1 MKKVLWIIFEIVLI
15 VAVLFITGY
24 YSFNKIMTSFVSERG
39 EVIVPDLQGK
49 SLIDSLEALSQSK
62 LALLKE
68 GSEFNQNIPAG
79 IVIRQS
85 PQAGMNVKE
94 GKTVRIT
101 VSQGGEIVYVPNLI
115 GESVRSATIF
125 LRSVGLILGE
135 VLKKPSVNY
144 EEGIVLEQDPVAGS
158 TVDKE
163 ATINIVI
170 SSGNPKD
177 GSNLMINW
185 VGKPGADAKKWAT
198 DNGYSV
204 DVIPAKTN
212 LANPDYI
219 FNQYPKPD
227 EKLVQASKIV
237 FYVANEKSSLVQED
251 KDFTYTVPTAG
262 SNTAKRIRLI
272 LSDDRGEKDVFNGV
286 RKPGTEISIP
296 LKIQGKAKVKV
307 FVNNISTENI
317 DIK

>member
-1 MKKVLWIIFEIVLI
+1 MKKVIWIIFEIVLI
-15 VAVLFITGY
+15 VGILFGTGY
-24 YSFNKIMTSFVSERG
+24 YSFNKIMTSFVSEKG

-68 GSEFNQNIPAG
+68 SSEFNQDVPTG

-94 GKTVRIT
+94 GKIVRIT

-115 GESVRSATIF
+115 GETIRSATIS

-144 EEGIVLEQDPVAGS
+144 EEGVVLEQDPVSGS

-170 SSGNPKD
+170 SSGKPKD
-177 GSNLMINW
+177 GSILMINW
-185 VGKPGADAKKWAT
+185 IGKLGPDAKQWAI
-198 DNGYSV
+198 DNGYAV
-204 DVIPAKTN
+204 DIISAKTN
-212 LANPDYI
+212 LANPEYI

-227 EKLVQASKIV
+227 DKLVQASKIV
-237 FYVANEKSSLVQED
+237 FYIANEKSSLVQQD
-251 KDFTYTVPTAG
+251 KTFTYTVPTIG
-262 SNTAKRIRLI
+262 NTSKRIRLI

-286 RKPGTEISIP
+286 RKPGTEITIP
-296 LKIQGKAKVKV
+296 LKIQGKSTVKV
-307 FVNNISTENI
+307 FVNNVSTENI
-317 DIK
+317 EIK